1 MNSRSRRFA
10 ASLVAVVGLV
20 AAGCSTTP
28 GGPDPQAPVA
38 AIQAVP
44 TTGTAPLTVDFGSVG
59 SNDPDGTISTYSWNF
74 GDGSP
79 LENGPGATHI
89 YTAPGNFTATL
100 IVTDNS
106 GMTGSATTNINVVDP
121 GSGCAANPDPLDA
134 NGDDTNCDGVDGIAL
149 AQVLVDAGSGSDV
162 GACGTVV
169 KPCAT
174 IANGV
179 ATATAAGKN
188 IILVTAGD
196 YDAFDITNGRIVRGG
211 YNPTFNGRIPAGTRV
226 HGALDSANNTYY
238 GVRANNITSVTKLLD
253 LKINAE
259 GTAGNASSG
268 VIVKNASAKVIL
280 ENVTVT
286 AGAGLNPTGVL
297 ATNNS
302 KVDINNSTVN
312 SGTALG
318 AGSSAYGVRSLS
330 GSTVNV
336 NGGTITA
343 AAGNNSSN
351 SSTGAPAT
359 PADACTGGPGT
370 NGQLNLINNVAGGG
384 ISCNPWFTTVTNGGS
399 GGAGYFSQAGDPGV
413 AGGQGAGAAGGAGGC
428 GSTLGCGTG
437 SKAGNGGAG
446 GAGGAAGAAGANNF
460 ANAADLWS
468 GGRGGNGTNGAE
480 GGGGGGGGGG
490 SSASAIGGGGGAGGA
505 GGAAGLGATF
515 GGYAGGGSF
524 GVYAVNATAS
534 LTNVTV
540 TVGNGG
546 NGGSGSNGGVGGKGG
561 NGGAGGDAQCCQA
574 GGGSGGGAG
583 AGGGGGS
590 GAGGGAGGPA
600 LAALHTGT
608 GTLTTTS
615 VVTNLPAAAA
625 AGGAG
630 GTGGAGGAPG
640 AGGAGGAKGGTSI
653 YGNGGQTGGA
663 ATAGAAGANGAAGN
677 AGQVLRYWDNGT
689 ATP

>member
-259 GTAGNASSG
+259 GQAGTAASG
-268 VIVKNASAKVIL
+268 VIVKNASAKVVL
-280 ENVTVT
+280 DNVTAT
-286 AGAGLNPTGVL
+286 AGQGVNPTGVL
-297 ATNNS
+297 ADNNS
-302 KVDINNSTVN
+302 KVEILNSAIS
-312 SGTALG
+312 SGTATG
-318 AGSSAYGVRSLS
+318 AGSDAYGVRALD
-330 GSTVNV
+330 GSNVTV
-336 NGGTITA
+336 NGGTIEA
-343 AAGNNSSN
+343 AAGVNGNDASA
-351 SSTGAPAT
+351 GAPAT
-359 PADACTGGPGT
+359 PAKACDGG
-370 NGQLNLINNVAGGG
+370 NGYAGAFEIIDGIGVQGLGG
-384 ISCNPWFTTVTNGGS
+384 SSCNPWFTTVTNGGN
-399 GGAGYFSQAGDPGV
+399 GGVGGDGSAPGANGV
-413 AGGQGAGAAGGAGGC
+413 KGGQGVGANGGNGGCGSVVGCGSQATGGAGGQ
-428 GSTLGCGTG
+428 
-437 SKAGNGGAG
+437 
-446 GAGGAAGAAGANNF
+446 GGAAGAAGAAG
-460 ANAADLWS
+460 ANDLTTAGATWA
-468 GGRGGNGTNGAE
+468 GGNGGNGSNGAE

-490 SSASAIGGGGGAGGA
+490 SSAAAMGGGGGAGGA
-505 GGAAGLGATF
+505 GGASGLGATQ
-515 GGYAGGGSF
+515 GGQAGGGSF
-524 GVYAVNATAS
+524 GVYAVNSTAN
-534 LTNVTV
+534 LTNVAV
-540 TVGNGG
+540 TVASGG
-546 NGGSGSNGGVGGKGG
+546 NGGKGS
-561 NGGAGGDAQCCQA
+561 
-574 GGGSGGGAG
+574 
-583 AGGGGGS
+583 
-590 GAGGGAGGPA
+590 
-600 LAALHTGT
+600 
-608 GTLTTTS
+608 
-615 VVTNLPAAAA
+615 
-625 AGGAG
+625 
-630 GTGGAGGAPG
+630 TGGAGGAG
-640 AGGAGGAKGGTSI
+640 
-653 YGNGGQTGGA
+653 GNGGKGGA
-663 ATAGAAGANGAAGN
+663 
-677 AGQVLRYWDNGT
+677 
-689 ATP
+689 P